1 MATTTASSTTTS
13 SSSESSEGSEG
24 KSRRTK
30 WIYRNRLNLIDA
42 SRIDGM
48 AYQAAHRTIPVEF
61 LLPELRIS
69 NAIIETYALRIGG
82 GRLPLDGER

>member
-1 MATTTASSTTTS
+1 
-13 SSSESSEGSEG
+13 
-24 KSRRTK
+24 
-30 WIYRNRLNLIDA
+30 
-42 SRIDGM
+42 M

-82 GRLPLDGER
+82 GYNSMASDEPGRSTRCLVYRGTLDTDRAQITSAGRA